1 MELHLI
7 GQLIK
12 KKSKHSFIPIHFIV
26 TQMGHFLCH
35 DFFCLIADHFLKSV
49 LYLLFNLLM

>member
-7 GQLIK
+7 CQLI
-12 KKSKHSFIPIHFIV
+12 KKSKHSFIPIHFKV

-35 DFFCLIADHFLKSV
+35 ECFCLIADHFLKSV
-49 LYLLFNLLM
+49 SYLLFNLLM